1 MTNKQSMVM
10 MMHGG
15 GFFDFF
21 NNFNIFGRK
30 QKTNQ
35 EPGGFF
41 KSIFW
46 FRPRPRPHSPSPPV
60 KTPSID
66 YEKINAQD
74 EIERAFNKGIVREKQ
89 EKQERQKQEQEQK
102 RQEQEQKRQE
112 QEPRF
117 QFDWST
123 FSPVGGTKHKRKT
136 NKKKRTKRRH
146 RSK

>member
-1 MTNKQSMVM
+1 MVAV
-10 MMHGG
+10 
-15 GFFDFF
+15 FFDFF

-41 KSIFW
+41 KYIFW
-46 FRPRPRPHSPSPPV
+46 FRPRPRPHSPPHSPPV

-74 EIERAFNKGIVREKQ
+74 EIERAFNKGIEREKQ

-102 RQEQEQKRQE
+102 RQEQE
-112 QEPRF
+112 PRF
-117 QFDWST
+117 KVDLST
-123 FSPVGGTKHKRKT
+123 FLPVGGTKHKHKRKT